1 MKKLFLV
8 NKMVFVINLVF
19 ATLLLLSYA
28 LPYVFPKS
36 FPSIAV
42 LSLTVPVLIVVNLI
56 FLVYWALRL
65 KKQFLLSFL
74 VLLLGFT
81 HVTSLYRFGNNTN
94 EDITDS
100 FSVMSYNVR
109 LFNKYKWIQKDSID
123 KQLVD
128 FINNEA
134 PDVLCLQEYHDDQ
147 KSEFY
152 KYPYKY
158 KKLRGNKRSVGQVIF
173 SKFPIV
179 NAGSLN
185 FPNTFNNAIYADI
198 VKGMDTIRVYNLHL
212 ESLRINPAIEKL
224 AKEDSEKLYNRIG
237 HTFVMQQS
245 QAELFNTDGDATSHK
260 KIICVDLNNT
270 QYANVYKQ
278 IKGDMVDVFL
288 EAGGGLGRTFN
299 FKLFPMRIDFIF
311 ADPDFKIKEFK
322 NYSVTYSDHY
332 PVLAKLAL

>member
-1 MKKLFLV
+1 MKKLFLF
-8 NKMVFVINLVF
+8 NKLIFILNSVF

-42 LSLTVPVLIVVNLI
+42 LSLTVPVLIVVNII
-56 FLVYWALRL
+56 FLIYWAIRL
-65 KKQFLLSFL
+65 KKQFLLSFF

-94 EDITDS
+94 KDITDS

-109 LFNKYKWIQKDSID
+109 LFNKYKWIEKDSID

-128 FINNEA
+128 FINTEA
-134 PDVLCLQEYHDDQ
+134 PDILCLQEYHDDQ
-147 KSEFY
+147 KNSFG

-185 FPNTFNNAIYADI
+185 FPDTFNNAIYADI
-198 VKGMDTIRVYNLHL
+198 VRDNDTIRVYNVHL
-212 ESLRINPAIEKL
+212 ESLRINPAIKKL
-224 AKEDSEKLYNRIG
+224 AEEGSEKLYNRVG
-237 HTFVMQQS
+237 HTFVMQQL
-245 QAELFNTDGDATSHK
+245 QAERFNADGNTSSHK
-260 KIICVDLNNT
+260 KIICADLNNT
-270 QYANVYKQ
+270 QYSNVYKQ
-278 IKGDMVDVFL
+278 IKGGMTDVFL
-288 EAGGGLGRTFN
+288 EAGSGLGRTFN
-299 FKLFPMRIDFIF
+299 FKLFPVRIDFIF
-311 ADPDFKIKEFK
+311 ADPDFKVKEFK
-322 NYSVTYSDHY
+322 NYDVSYSDHY
-332 PVLAKLAL
+332 PVLAKLSL

>member
-8 NKMVFVINLVF
+8 NKLILVINSVF

-56 FLVYWALRL
+56 FLIYWAIRL
-65 KKQFLLSFL
+65 KKQFVLSFL

-81 HVTSLYRFGNNTN
+81 HVTSLYRFGNNSN

-109 LFNKYKWIQKDSID
+109 LFNKYKWIEKDSID

-128 FINNEA
+128 FINTEA
-134 PDVLCLQEYHDDQ
+134 PDVLCLQEYNDDQ
-147 KSEFY
+147 KNSFR

-179 NAGSLN
+179 DAGSLN
-185 FPNTFNNAIYADI
+185 FPDTFNNAIYADI
-198 VKGMDTIRVYNLHL
+198 ARGTDTIRIYNLHL
-212 ESLRINPAIEKL
+212 ESLRINPEIQKL
-224 AKEDSEKLYNRIG
+224 AKEGSEKLYNRIG

-245 QAELFNTDGDATSHK
+245 QAELFNADGNTTSYK
-260 KIICVDLNNT
+260 KIICADLNNT
-270 QYANVYKQ
+270 QYANVYGQ
-278 IKGDMVDVFL
+278 IKGDMTDVFL
-288 EAGGGLGRTFN
+288 EAGSGLGRTFN
-299 FKLFPMRIDFIF
+299 FKFFPVRIDFIF

-322 NYSVTYSDHY
+322 NYGVNYSDHY